1 MAALSSERPEVPL
14 RRRAMDY
21 LARREHSFSELLQKL
36 ADAFPEADSEL
47 CMTVLEKLREENLQS
62 DWRFAEALLRSRSQR
77 GQGPVRIRYEL
88 RQREV
93 SEGLIDEAFRL
104 AEIDW
109 YTLCEQVMTKRF
121 GAAVPSEGAERQRYW
136 RFLAQRGFDTE
147 QIGTALKSAT
157 KHG

>member
-1 MAALSSERPEVPL
+1 MAAVSSERPETPL

-36 ADAFPEADSEL
+36 SDAFPEADSEL
-47 CMTVLEKLREENLQS
+47 CITVLEKLREENLQS

-109 YTLCEQVMTKRF
+109 YALCEQVMVKRF
-121 GAAVPSEGAERQRYW
+121 GAVVPSEGTERQRYW
-136 RFLAQRGFDTE
+136 RFLAQRGFDAE
-147 QIGTALKSAT
+147 QIGTALKSANE
-157 KHG
+157 